1 MKCTESNTTVRA
13 LPVVWFSF
21 LQCICTK
28 QVVWTLATT
37 LVELQVCATRLH
49 VLIVK
54 MALESNSEVCGT
66 TGKDK
71 FLISAR
77 PERDSHCTYKR
88 NISRN
93 HCRRGEGISITYS
106 ECVFVAL
113 DIQHA
118 KRMIRVILSFVA
130 WLAVSYFFPH
140 YFVNG
145 TIFGGKV
152 TERKMFF
159 WFSVKLFFLENFS
172 F

>member
-1 MKCTESNTTVRA
+1 M
-13 LPVVWFSF
+13 
-21 LQCICTK
+21 
-28 QVVWTLATT
+28 
-37 LVELQVCATRLH
+37 ELQVCATRLH

-118 KRMIRVILSFVA
+118 MRMRHIVIFCLPALQFFSTLTHKRHDFIEALLNTKCVF
-130 WLAVSYFFPH
+130 
-140 YFVNG
+140 
-145 TIFGGKV
+145 
-152 TERKMFF
+152 
-159 WFSVKLFFLENFS
+159 
-172 F
+172 